1 MSKLYVDVDDPITLM
16 EMMDSESFQ
25 MILMEPPFNTGN
37 SKRWLYECGE
47 KKEDEE
53 Y

>member
-25 MILMEPPFNTGN
+25 MILMEPPY
-37 SKRWLYECGE
+37 KV
-47 KKEDEE
+47 K
-53 Y
+53 